1 MWMNGFIY
9 GFMNRDDVHGSLR
22 NHEAG
27 TFLIRFSER
36 YAPLSLLYGTHWIF
50 RWPGQ
55 FAIGYVGVG
64 GEIKHYLVEDKDL
77 TGKKTLPEF
86 LEECDQFS
94 TVLQVPFFFSCT

>member
-1 MWMNGFIY
+1 M
-9 GFMNRDDVHGSLR
+9 HSSLR

-27 TFLIRFSER
+27 TFLIRFSE
-36 YAPLSLLYGTHWIF
+36 

-64 GEIKHYLVEDKDL
+64 GEIKHYLVEEKDL
-77 TGKKTLPEF
+77 TGKKSLPEF

-94 TVLQVPFFFSCT
+94 TLLQVCCSMRSSYDTNDEPVRRFQWK